1 MNNIILSL
9 FPNLA
14 NYWNKFVKN
23 CWATLEMF
31 LISGIISFFLGLI
44 FGVMLTIFKKDGIK
58 QNRIV
63 YTIISV
69 LINVFRSIPFV
80 ILLVFLIPFTR
91 SIVGTSI
98 GVRFPS

>member
-44 FGVMLTIFKKDGIK
+44 FGVMLTIFKKD
-58 QNRIV
+58 
-63 YTIISV
+63 IS
-69 LINVFRSIPFV
+69 
-80 ILLVFLIPFTR
+80 
-91 SIVGTSI
+91 
-98 GVRFPS
+98 